1 VPAYVIRGG
10 AAGRERLRILGRVVQ
25 PTTRALLERAGV
37 QAGLSCLDV
46 GCGGGDATFELAQMV
61 GPTGRVVG
69 LDMDATKIE
78 LARREATQRQ
88 LEHVAFHVADAAEDR
103 GGEFDVVFSRFVL
116 THLPDPLATLTHM
129 VRRLRP
135 GGLAIVEDI
144 DFRGHFCHPD
154 NWAFRRY
161 VELYIET
168 VRRRGADA
176 NIGPRLPSL
185 LRAAGCDG
193 VAVQVVQPAGLT
205 GEVKLIAAITMENI
219 ADAVLAEQL
228 ATHAEIDRLVDE
240 LHAIAADDQ
249 TLISLPRIVQAWG
262 RRDATVLR

>member
-1 VPAYVIRGG
+1 VKIDLTGRTAVIVGGSGGLGEAMAHTLSQAG
-10 AAGRERLRILGRVVQ
+10 AAIALVGRNQAKLDKV
-25 PTTRALLERAGV
+25 AGDLK
-37 QAGLSCLDV
+37 A
-46 GCGGGDATFELAQMV
+46 
-61 GPTGRVVG
+61 
-69 LDMDATKIE
+69 K
-78 LARREATQRQ
+78 
-88 LEHVAFHVADAAEDR
+88 

-168 VRRRGADA
+168 VRGRGADA

-262 RRDATVLR
+262 RRDATDLR